1 MNNLFPDIEDPDI
14 NDPDAQETNIPE
26 EEITLPQPGDSEDNY
41 DFKTG
46 NLDEFMNSFQ
56 ENKEEMPI
64 DIKPTQEE
72 FAEAG
77 KQTIPP
83 ATARATGKF
92 IANMIDFSAS
102 MGLSLLSGE
111 PRETHMAPED
121 NKKELAS
128 IISEYMKES
137 GGEIPL
143 WAQLVICIIVTYG
156 MQVPGAYMKYK
167 ERNGKNS

>member
-1 MNNLFPDIEDPDI
+1 MNDLFPDITDPDV
-14 NDPDAQETNIPE
+14 AQEETIETEQVIDPE
-26 EEITLPQPGDSEDNY
+26 EQPVPGDSPENY

-46 NLDEFMNSFQ
+46 NLDDFMHSFQ

-64 DIKPTQEE
+64 DIKPTPEE

-83 ATARATGKF
+83 ATARASGKF
-92 IANMIDFSAS
+92 LANMIDFSAS

-111 PRETHMAPED
+111 PRETHCAPED
-121 NKKELAS
+121 NKKELAA
-128 IISEYMKES
+128 IITEYMKES

-143 WAQLVICIIVTYG
+143 SVQLIICITVTYG
-156 MQVPGAYMKYK
+156 MQVPSAYMKYK
-167 ERNGKNS
+167 ERHGKNS